1 MNIQQLKGKSGKI
14 VDGPLLITP
23 DIKKDERGY
32 FFEAWNQK
40 LFSLKINFFGD
51 FNQDNI
57 SFSKKGTI
65 RGLHYQIKP
74 YAQNKLVSCLFGS
87 IYDVAV
93 DLRKESETF
102 GDWIGVELNSENNY
116 QFWIPEGFAHGF
128 IVTSFESKVQYKVG
142 GYWNR
147 EYERSLYW
155 KDDDLNINWQL
166 KNFDI
171 NEVIIN
177 SKDHNAATFQEIK
190 NNGDI
195 F

>member
-1 MNIQQLKGKSGKI
+1 MQLPKSRWRAQTRAGTDSFKSVAARRTGAI
-14 VDGPLLITP
+14 P
-23 DIKKDERGY
+23 R
-32 FFEAWNQK
+32 
-40 LFSLKINFFGD
+40 LFCECC
-51 FNQDNI
+51 
-57 SFSKKGTI
+57 
-65 RGLHYQIKP
+65 YP
-74 YAQNKLVSCLFGS
+74 CLFGS

-102 GDWIGVELNSENNY
+102 GDWIGVELNSENNH

-128 IVTSFESKVQYKVG
+128 LVTSFESKVQYKVG

-147 EYERSLYW
+147 KYERSLYW
-155 KDDDLNINWQL
+155 NDDDLNINWQL